1 MLDCR
6 LEGFMDIKAKGL
18 AAVFVLS
25 AASLAAA
32 GPIVDAAEKAE
43 TLQASGKTIEALEAL
58 DEAVDAIWRESPLA
72 FRKVALVNSS
82 GGYGIYEERTDKTFR
97 PDEKMMIYV
106 EPVAFGYGGAGTAS
120 AIAFKADLAIE
131 NTTGQVLGESKDIF
145 SLSTP
150 SQADKREFSM
160 TLTFG
165 VPFLRPGDYKA
176 VFNVRDQNSDKSGTF
191 EVPFTIELPTAN

>member
-1 MLDCR
+1 MN
-6 LEGFMDIKAKGL
+6 IKAKCL
-18 AAVFVLS
+18 AALFFLS
-25 AASLAAA
+25 ATSLAAA
-32 GPIVDAAEKAE
+32 GPIVDAAEEAE
-43 TLQASGKTIEALEAL
+43 TLNASGKTIEALDAL
-58 DEAVDAIWRESPLA
+58 DRAVDTIWREAPLA

-106 EPVAFGYGGAGTAS
+106 EPVAFGYGAAGTAS

-145 SLSTP
+145 SLATL

-160 TLTFG
+160 TLTFAA
-165 VPFLRPGDYKA
+165 PFLRPGDYKA